1 MQGRVDIWKSIH
13 AHPEILLAN
22 REYLQKEEQLK
33 MKWYIESRTNFRGL
47 DHEAEKS
54 GLYRVIGELVK
65 IS

>member
-1 MQGRVDIWKSIH
+1 
-13 AHPEILLAN
+13 
-22 REYLQKEEQLK
+22 

-65 IS
+65 ISQQKKSIIKAVLYKDQSSSN